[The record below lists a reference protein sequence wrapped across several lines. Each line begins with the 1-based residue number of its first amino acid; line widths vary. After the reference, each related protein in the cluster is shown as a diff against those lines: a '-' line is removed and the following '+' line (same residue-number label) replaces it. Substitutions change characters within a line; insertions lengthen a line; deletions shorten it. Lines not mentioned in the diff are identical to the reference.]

1 MKLAIYLI
9 LGSAVASDVNKDW
22 IDPHDMGLGQAKPSQ
37 TRMKSDP
44 IQQKETN
51 RSTTVCPAE
60 LFLSRHIARLNYVLK
75 NHEDVGEL
83 NGILEIKLNHHEAS
97 ILRNFALLN
106 NPNKAAT
113 PSLKLKA
120 LHGLEP
126 VLEKLVAQA
135 KVQPS
140 NHRDY
145 YLEVIVPLATLWL
158 ENLFFVAPMIIA
170 FSTIYCLWR
179 GTPVWLIVFSF
190 ILISFA
196 WEWSHMVKRVIA
208 KRQEIFFRD
217 GGQAPEHCKHESMLH
232 KFLTG
237 FVGLS
242 SAKECVKYQEALHVD
257 AYLEVTPL
265 MAAMECVSKF
275 VLHPLDLLGEKLGL
289 FFSGVLSSN
298 SYMASFGVLLLS
310 FCILALLFII
320 LSGYSIKLPMIS
332 IEPSK
337 LQQVPEDTKFVTVE
351 ELQELKELIL
361 SLKNVEVENSRIR
374 QIDNLQSAKIDA
386 IEDKVDEDDD
396 KPKEDLVIKEI
407 SSVST
412 FEK

>member
-1 MKLAIYLI
+1 MKLAIYLLFGMVI
-9 LGSAVASDVNKDW
+9 ASDVNKDW
-22 IDPHDMGLGQAKPSQ
+22 IDPHDMGLGPSKPSQ
-37 TRMKSDP
+37 ASMKRGP
-44 IQQKETN
+44 IQQNEPN
-51 RSTTVCPAE
+51 RTTTVCPAE
-60 LFLSRHIARLNYVLK
+60 LFLTRHIARLNKVLK
-75 NHEDVGEL
+75 NHEDVEEL
-83 NGILEIKLNHHEAS
+83 NGILEIKLNQYEAS
-97 ILRNFALLN
+97 ILHNFAQLSN
-106 NPNKAAT
+106 QNKDVT

-120 LHGLEP
+120 LHSLEP

-217 GGQAPEHCKHESMLH
+217 GGQAPDHCKHESMLH

-298 SYMASFGVLLLS
+298 SYMASFAVLLLS

-320 LSGYSIKLPMIS
+320 LSGYSIRLPMIA

-337 LQQVPEDTKFVTVE
+337 VQQPPNNTKFVSVE
-351 ELQELKELIL
+351 ELEELKDLIL
-361 SLKNVEVENSRIR
+361 SLKSDDVEKSRIR
-374 QIDNLQSAKIDA
+374 QIDNLQCTKIEA
-386 IEDKVDEDDD
+386 IDDKVETDDD
-396 KPKEDLVIKEI
+396 NDKKALAIKEI